1 MLGAVAG
8 ALTSGFVTAVLV
20 QGGDLTLG
28 SWGLL
33 AGSTVYALVT
43 GLASYRALAAG
54 EESFYAS
61 F

>member
-1 MLGAVAG
+1 V
-8 ALTSGFVTAVLV
+8 VTAGLV
-20 QGGDLTLG
+20 HGGDLPLG
-28 SWGLL
+28 AWGLL
-33 AGSTVYALVT
+33 AGTTVYAVIT